1 MESRSGWRAII
12 VICLLATIAVAI
24 LSYVI
29 ISLSQT
35 KIHAPIA
42 EEKLVSSC
50 IATYLNIAKPQN
62 ADLDW
67 LNKLNGFCYNSAR
80 SQLIVDEEN
89 IRKER
94 YENIVLLF
102 MVVMITLSGVA
113 LAGLQLLASY
123 KLAVLGRGELAGGGE
138 ISYAKDAVS
147 FKSSVVGLVILF
159 ISFAFFM
166 VFVHDVYTLKEVTS
180 SAASQP
186 GILAT
191 ENTPLRN
198 LLPAPLPAIGN
209 SQSAPQT
216 VVKPPTTTTPPA
228 QP

>member
-1 MESRSGWRAII
+1 MESRSRWRAII

-216 VVKPPTTTTPPA
+216 AVKPPTTTTPPA

>member
-1 MESRSGWRAII
+1 MESRSRWRAII